1 MAIDKIES
9 KKYEFTKEAVLQLGI
24 AGVLVVAS
32 LFLGWFAFSKWRFK
46 SSLVAGYRAYESYQL
61 SPAKREL
68 ESAISWNPEHVGAR
82 EVLAKILVDAGGPEL
97 SAAEGHY
104 KKVRELGGGS
114 SASKVGMGVVYLK
127 RAELAT
133 APKEVQDLVAKATA
147 EFQAASDVPEGNIG
161 VGHGLLLLS
170 QKLGNP
176 KLLADARVRFEAARK
191 ELGGKAAGRITRD
204 GLIDYYSGLGRAFS
218 TEDPKD
224 LEVARDAFQS
234 CMQLARRWETP
245 RANMMALEGKQWAV
259 WRGTAAEITALEASV
274 NVRRK
279 LMGSYWRDSRD
290 QELFKKH
297 ARPWMAWSLAF
308 AQALARAGNDR
319 AAGAIFNEIRGNE
332 HFKDFPEPF
341 LAESRFHCD
350 VVTRDGI
357 KPAEQENAAKLAFQ
371 PLDGLLKKLSAPA
384 DDAGKERKALA
395 HNAMAV
401 MRFLQGTSG
410 YKSAQENLGDALKLF
425 PEDYVYNRNLLVVLK
440 RSKAPLA
447 QMQPVLDK
455 TRALATGAFAE
466 DFEKVEKVLAEK

>member
-9 KKYEFTKEAVLQLGI
+9 KKYEFTKEAMLQLGI

-32 LFLGWFAFSKWRFK
+32 LVLGWAAFSKWRFK

-61 SPAKREL
+61 STAKREL

-82 EVLAKILVDAGGPEL
+82 EVLAKVLVDAGGPEL

-104 KKVRELGGGS
+104 RKIRELGGDS
-114 SASKVGMGVVYLK
+114 SAAKVGMGVIYLK

-147 EFQAASDVPEGNIG
+147 EFQAASDLPEGNIG

-176 KLLADARVRFEAARK
+176 KLLADARVKFEAARK
-191 ELGGKAAGRITRD
+191 ELGGKSAARISRD

-218 TEDPKD
+218 TEDPRD

-245 RANMMALEGKQWAV
+245 RANMMALEGRQWAV
-259 WRGTAAEITALEASV
+259 WKGPLAEITALEASV

-319 AAGAIFNEIRGNE
+319 AAAAIFNEIRGNE

-357 KPAEQENAAKLAFQ
+357 KPAERENAAKLAFQ
-371 PLDGLLKKLSAPA
+371 PLDGLLKKLSAV

-425 PEDYVYNRNLLVVLK
+425 PEDYVYNRNLLVLLK

-455 TRALATGAFAE
+455 TKALATGAFAE